1 MNNFQQL
8 FQLGQ
13 QVQARISEI
22 QTQLASKTVEA
33 RSGGGLVTV
42 EADGQGRIRKIKI
55 DPSVVDPSD
64 VEMLEDL
71 IQSAVAEAQS
81 QARKLYQEE
90 VGRIAGGIGPLD
102 LGKLFGGP

>member
-1 MNNFQQL
+1 M

-13 QVQARISEI
+13 QVQARISEL
-22 QTQLASKTVEA
+22 QTQLASRTVEA

-81 QARKLYQEE
+81 RARKVYEE
-90 VGRIAGGIGPLD
+90 EMGRVAGGIGPLN
-102 LGKLFGGP
+102 LGNLFGGP